1 MSGRACFLVNK
12 QNRLYVLSFIE
23 FAVNLLVMH
32 RFFYLSLYIKKE
44 SQLQFNLFDIKTPSL
59 VGVDI
64 SSTAVKLVEL
74 GRVGDGKYRLEGYV
88 IEDLPKDAVVEGN
101 LTKINEISDVFRQA
115 WTRLGTRL
123 QHVAMALPPASV
135 ISKKI
140 VLPDNLP
147 ETEIE
152 FQVQAEASEV
162 VPFAMD
168 EVNLDYQVLGPSTAL
183 DEHVDVLLVAS
194 RKEKIEDRVAVAEAA
209 GLKVL
214 VIDTEANASQTA
226 YEGMLHLVPNG
237 GRGKVVAL
245 VVIGAAMRVI
255 VFVDNVQV
263 YVRDLSFGGSNLTQ
277 EIQRHYALTFDV
289 AEKLKRKADLPENY
303 EVEVLQPFLENLIT
317 QIDRALQT
325 FLTSTSYA
333 KVDDILLAGGTSV
346 LPGLVEAVSAKTGV
360 NTQRA
365 NPFGGMAISGKIA
378 LKKLEMDAPALLVAC
393 GLAMRSF
400 DAP

>member
-1 MSGRACFLVNK
+1 M
-12 QNRLYVLSFIE
+12 
-23 FAVNLLVMH
+23 
-32 RFFYLSLYIKKE
+32 
-44 SQLQFNLFDIKTPSL
+44 QFNLFDIKTPSL

-74 GRVGDGKYRLEGYV
+74 GRVGEGKYRLEGYV

-101 LTKINEISDVFRQA
+101 LTKINEISEVFKQA
-115 WTRLGTRL
+115 WSRLGTRL

-168 EVNLDYQVLGPSTAL
+168 EVNLDYQVLGPSAAL

-245 VVIGAAMRVI
+245 IVIGAAMRVI

-263 YVRDLSFGGSNLTQ
+263 YVRDLSFGGNNLTQ

-303 EVEVLQPFLENLIT
+303 AVEVLQPFLETLII

-325 FLTSTSYA
+325 FLTSTSYV

-360 NTQRA
+360 STQRA
-365 NPFGGMAISGKIA
+365 NPFDGMAISGKIA

>member
-1 MSGRACFLVNK
+1 MSGCACFLVNK

-101 LTKINEISDVFRQA
+101 LTKINEISDVFMQA
-115 WTRLGTRL
+115 WSRLGTRL

-255 VFVDNVQV
+255 AFVDNVQV

-303 EVEVLQPFLENLIT
+303 EVEVLQPFLESLIT

-333 KVDDILLAGGTSV
+333 KVDEILLAGGTSV
-346 LPGLVEAVSAKTGV
+346 LPGLVEALSAKTGV

>member
-255 VFVDNVQV
+255 VFIDNVQV